1 LRRSLKRRSSQKGAA
16 FIDVI
21 RLVTFNHHAGST
33 ESFDYVHGRNIAA
46 NVRSATLDLAR
57 IAGQIGTGLI
67 DIDDDAN
74 ELPKI
79 LGANDRPL
87 NELPE
92 RELCPRSKLLAAVYA
107 SLR

>member
-1 LRRSLKRRSSQKGAA
+1 M
-16 FIDVI
+16 
-21 RLVTFNHHAGST
+21 
-33 ESFDYVHGRNIAA
+33 HGRNIAA
-46 NVRSATLDLAR
+46 NARSATLDLAC
-57 IAGQIGTGLI
+57 IAGEIGTGLI